1 MKSINKK
8 IDEELKKIN
17 SLPELPSVPIDDHQ
31 QDDFLTIDFGSSDGL
46 NLGDSTFKLSDD
58 WIISPLDLGN
68 LTPLLNTVSLSG
80 TGASAT
86 YNIGAQGSGGAS
98 GYQSI
103 YNTAGPTY
111 SWHTLNQPNK
121 VNIHG
126 GGIELDEDADITIG
140 GRSMRKI
147 LEGIEQRLSILVPDP
162 KKLEHYEALRQAY
175 EHYKT
180 LEALCNEVPPPEKK

>member
-1 MKSINKK
+1 MSKS
-8 IDEELKKIN
+8 LYQ
-17 SLPELPSVPIDDHQ
+17 LDD
-31 QDDFLTIDFGSSDGL
+31 L
-46 NLGDSTFKLSDD
+46 
-58 WIISPLDLGN
+58 IIQPLDLAN
-68 LTPLLNTVSLSG
+68 ITPLLNTVSLSG

-111 SWHTLNQPNK
+111 SWNTLNQPNK
-121 VNIHG
+121 VHITG
-126 GGIELDEDADITIG
+126 AGIEMDADADITIG
-140 GRSMRKI
+140 GRSMKKM

-162 KKLEHYEALRQAY
+162 KKLRQYEALQQAY

-180 LEALCNEVPPPEKK
+180 LEALCNQEPDAEEQ

>member
-1 MKSINKK
+1 MS
-8 IDEELKKIN
+8 ET
-17 SLPELPSVPIDDHQ
+17 SYQFDDLILQ
-31 QDDFLTIDFGSSDGL
+31 
-46 NLGDSTFKLSDD
+46 
-58 WIISPLDLGN
+58 PLDLGN

-111 SWHTLNQPNK
+111 SWNTLNQPNK
-121 VNIHG
+121 VHITG
-126 GGIELDEDADITIG
+126 AGIEMDADADITIG
-140 GRSMRKI
+140 GRSMKKI

-162 KKLEHYEALRQAY
+162 KKLQQYEALQQAY
-175 EHYKT
+175 EHYRT
-180 LEALCNEVPPPEKK
+180 LEALCNQEPDTDKK

>member
-1 MKSINKK
+1 MKSITEK
-8 IDEELKKIN
+8 INEELKKIQDIPP
-17 SLPELPSVPIDDHQ
+17 LPEIRD
-31 QDDFLTIDFGSSDGL
+31 SDSDNIL
-46 NLGDSTFKLSDD
+46 LSDKD
-58 WIISPLDLGN
+58 FVESWTTMSETSYQFDDLILQPLDLGN

-111 SWHTLNQPNK
+111 SWNTLNQPNK
-121 VNIHG
+121 VHITG
-126 GGIELDEDADITIG
+126 AGIEMDADADITIG
-140 GRSMRKI
+140 GRSMKKM

-162 KKLEHYEALRQAY
+162 KKLQQYEALQQAY
-175 EHYKT
+175 EHYRT
-180 LEALCNEVPPPEKK
+180 LEALCNQEPDTDKK

>member
-1 MKSINKK
+1 MSKS
-8 IDEELKKIN
+8 LYQ
-17 SLPELPSVPIDDHQ
+17 LDD
-31 QDDFLTIDFGSSDGL
+31 L
-46 NLGDSTFKLSDD
+46 
-58 WIISPLDLGN
+58 IIQPLDLAN
-68 LTPLLNTVSLSG
+68 ITPLLNTVSLSG

-111 SWHTLNQPNK
+111 SWNTLNQPNK

-140 GRSMRKI
+140 GRSMKKM

-162 KKLEHYEALRQAY
+162 KKLQQYEALQQAY
-175 EHYKT
+175 EHYRT
-180 LEALCNEVPPPEKK
+180 LEALCNQEPDTDKK

>member
-1 MKSINKK
+1 MKSITEK
-8 IDEELKKIN
+8 INEELKKIQELPP
-17 SLPELPSVPIDDHQ
+17 LPEIRD
-31 QDDFLTIDFGSSDGL
+31 SDSDNIL
-46 NLGDSTFKLSDD
+46 LSDKD
-58 WIISPLDLGN
+58 LVESWTTMSEPSAYQLDDLIIQPLDFAN

-111 SWHTLNQPNK
+111 SWNTLNQPNK
-121 VNIHG
+121 VHITG
-126 GGIELDEDADITIG
+126 AGIEMDADADITIG
-140 GRSMRKI
+140 GRSMKKI

-162 KKLEHYEALRQAY
+162 KKLQQYEALQQAY
-175 EHYKT
+175 EHYRT
-180 LEALCNEVPPPEKK
+180 LEALCNQEPDTDKK

>member
-1 MKSINKK
+1 MKSITEK
-8 IDEELKKIN
+8 INEELKKIHELPP
-17 SLPELPSVPIDDHQ
+17 LPEIKDDIT
-31 QDDFLTIDFGSSDGL
+31 DTIL
-46 NLGDSTFKLSDD
+46 LSDD
-58 WIISPLDLGN
+58 SSVVCTDKGDTEYNLDDYILQPLDFANLSPLLSTIN
-68 LTPLLNTVSLSG
+68 ISG
-80 TGASAT
+80 TGGGGT
-86 YNIGAQGSGGAS
+86 YAIGGGSGGA
-98 GYQSI
+98 GAYQSI
-103 YNTAGPTY
+103 YNTTNPTY

>member
-1 MKSINKK
+1 MKSITEK
-8 IDEELKKIN
+8 INEELKKIQDIPP
-17 SLPELPSVPIDDHQ
+17 LPEIRD
-31 QDDFLTIDFGSSDGL
+31 SDS
-46 NLGDSTFKLSDD
+46 DSILLSDKD
-58 WIISPLDLGN
+58 CVEPWDNMSKSLYQLDDLIIQPLDLAN
-68 LTPLLNTVSLSG
+68 ITPLLNTVSLSG

-111 SWHTLNQPNK
+111 SWNTLNQPNK

-140 GRSMRKI
+140 GRSMKKM

-162 KKLEHYEALRQAY
+162 KKLQQYEALQQAY
-175 EHYKT
+175 EHYRT
-180 LEALCNEVPPPEKK
+180 LEALCNQEPDTDKK

>member
-1 MKSINKK
+1 MS
-8 IDEELKKIN
+8 ET
-17 SLPELPSVPIDDHQ
+17 SYQFDDLILQ
-31 QDDFLTIDFGSSDGL
+31 
-46 NLGDSTFKLSDD
+46 
-58 WIISPLDLGN
+58 PLDLGN

-111 SWHTLNQPNK
+111 SWNTLNQPNK
-121 VNIHG
+121 VHITG
-126 GGIELDEDADITIG
+126 AGIEMDADADITIG
-140 GRSMRKI
+140 GRSMKKM

-162 KKLEHYEALRQAY
+162 KKLQQYEALQQAY
-175 EHYKT
+175 EHYRT
-180 LEALCNEVPPPEKK
+180 LEALCNQEPDTDKK